1 VIKYTF
7 KKDTTML
14 NKIKDFI
21 SQKSTELT
29 SPAPVVIV
37 PETSEQKVITQFQ
50 KFTEEMRVHESFPK
64 RGIQSL
70 ENILKTLSEMDSQ
83 TIALQEQVLIRK
95 IVERD
100 IPQMVELYFSLP
112 KAHAVSFILENGKT
126 SKDTL
131 IDKLITTA
139 KQVENIW
146 ELAVV
151 EKTNLLIKKQKTVS
165 QPSVAKKDFFDM

>member
-1 VIKYTF
+1 
-7 KKDTTML
+7 ML

-21 SQKSTELT
+21 SQKSTEIT
-29 SPAPVVIV
+29 APTPVVV
-37 PETSEQKVITQFQ
+37 PVETSEQKVITQFE
-50 KFTEEMRVHESFPK
+50 KFTEEMKAHENFPK
-64 RGIQSL
+64 RGTQSL
-70 ENILKTLSEMDSQ
+70 DNILKTLNEMDSE
-83 TIALQEQVLIRK
+83 TIGLQEQVLIRK

-100 IPQMVELYFSLP
+100 IPQMVELYLSLP

-146 ELAVV
+146 EIAVV
-151 EKTNLLIKKQKTVS
+151 EKTNLLIKKQKAVS
-165 QPSVAKKDFFDM
+165 KPSVAKKDFFDM

>member
-1 VIKYTF
+1 MYLKKYN
-7 KKDTTML
+7 TML

-21 SQKSTELT
+21 SQKSAELVA
-29 SPAPVVIV
+29 PAPLVVAQ
-37 PETSEQKVITQFQ
+37 TSEQKVITQFQ
-50 KFTEEMRVHESFPK
+50 NFTDEMRLHDNFPK

-70 ENILKTLSEMDSQ
+70 ENIFKTLSEMDSQ
-83 TIALQEQVLIRK
+83 TISLQEQVLIRK

-100 IPQMVELYFSLP
+100 IPQMVELYLSLP

-131 IDKLITTA
+131 IYKLITTA

-151 EKTNLLIKKQKTVS
+151 EKTNLLIKKQKAVS
-165 QPSVAKKDFFDM
+165 KTALVKKDFFDL

>member
-1 VIKYTF
+1 MSNFFT
-7 KKDTTML
+7 DNTML

-21 SQKSTELT
+21 SQKSAELD
-29 SPAPVVIV
+29 PIPIVIAQ
-37 PETSEQKVITQFQ
+37 TSEQKVIMQFQ
-50 KFTEEMRVHESFPK
+50 NFTDETRLHDNFPK

-70 ENILKTLSEMDSQ
+70 ENILKTLSEMDSK
-83 TIALQEQVLIRK
+83 TISLQEQVLIRK

-100 IPQMVELYFSLP
+100 IPQMVELYLSLP

-131 IDKLITTA
+131 IDKLTTIA
-139 KQVENIW
+139 KQVESIW
-146 ELAVV
+146 EVIVL

-165 QPSVAKKDFFDM
+165 QTAVVKKDFFDL